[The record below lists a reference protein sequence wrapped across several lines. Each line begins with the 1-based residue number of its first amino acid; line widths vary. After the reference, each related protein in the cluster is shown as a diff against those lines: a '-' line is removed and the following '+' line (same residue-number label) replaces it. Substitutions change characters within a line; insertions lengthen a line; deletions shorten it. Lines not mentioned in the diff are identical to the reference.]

1 MLQRLG
7 PVLVLLDDLQ
17 WADPDSLALLA
28 YLGGQPL
35 PDMVMLAT
43 VRSGDLPPATAGSLA
58 DLGRVCD
65 VDRLHLGRLPSTEL
79 DLLVRHIAGDAA
91 TPELLAAV
99 EAASE
104 GNTFYAEELTEHL
117 LHLTGERSA
126 VSTTHEVPLPERIRD
141 MVGRRVATLSLEAR
155 TLLRVGAVLGHDFDP
170 RLAARLAELSDLEA
184 IAATEDTLLSGLVNE
199 AAPPLLSF
207 SHVLVQ
213 ATVNDSLSALGRV
226 DLHRR
231 AALALADD
239 GPSRPETVAQV
250 ARHWTV
256 VADIDGS
263 ATVSAAYWSVR
274 AGDAALASAAA
285 EEAIARYESATA
297 LWAQS
302 TIEHADTLI
311 RLGNALYSCGRGI
324 EADDRFREAFHLA
337 QGLNDDELVAR
348 AALGLSKVF
357 ATGEI
362 DDERVAALEY
372 ALGRLP
378 IDDMVL
384 RPAAA
389 AMLVRQLLFDR
400 SPEATERREEL
411 WAEVGRIVTSDAV
424 SPELLLTLASVQ
436 EFLPVSDPEP
446 LDRVSRRIIAVA
458 RDRRDLFAVAN
469 AWWSQ
474 GWSALERANPRTGPS
489 PSRAT
494 TR

>member
-35 PDMVMLAT
+35 PDLVMLAT
-43 VRSGDLPPATAGSLA
+43 VRSGDLPPATAGALA

-65 VDRLHLGRLPSTEL
+65 VDRLHLERLPSSEL
-79 DLLVRHIAGDAA
+79 DVLVRHIAGDAA

-126 VSTTHEVPLPERIRD
+126 VSMTHEVPLPERIRD
-141 MVGRRVATLSLEAR
+141 MVGRRVATLSLEAQ
-155 TLLRVGAVLGHDFDP
+155 TLLRAGAVLGRDFDP
-170 RLAARLAELSDLEA
+170 RLAARLAELSDAEA
-184 IAATEDTLLSGLVNE
+184 IAATEDALLSGLVNE
-199 AAPPLLSF
+199 AAPTVLSF

-213 ATVNDSLSALGRV
+213 ATVDDSLSALRRV

-231 AALALADD
+231 AAMALADD
-239 GPSRPETVAQV
+239 DPSRPETVAQV

-302 TIEHADTLI
+302 TTEHADTLI

-324 EADDRFREAFHLA
+324 EAEDRFREAFQLA

-348 AALGLSKVF
+348 AALGLCK
-357 ATGEI
+357 AI
-362 DDERVAALEY
+362 RH
-372 ALGRLP
+372 R
-378 IDDMVL
+378 
-384 RPAAA
+384 
-389 AMLVRQLLFDR
+389 
-400 SPEATERREEL
+400 
-411 WAEVGRIVTSDAV
+411 
-424 SPELLLTLASVQ
+424 
-436 EFLPVSDPEP
+436 
-446 LDRVSRRIIAVA
+446 
-458 RDRRDLFAVAN
+458 RDR
-469 AWWSQ
+469 
-474 GWSALERANPRTGPS
+474 
-489 PSRAT
+489 
-494 TR
+494 